1 MEFGYID
8 LVDPDTGEYYL
19 NPSIPDKDAVTHIQ
33 DFKVG
38 RVVAHDEDGNSK
50 VYQFRGWSGWYFQAS
65 ASTAVI
71 DVNVTQ
77 QSELNPGTNR
87 SGWKDITEY
96 WYNRPQ
102 FVSPPVHDGKEFFGI
117 DYLFRGLTEFEGH
130 SFGEYVQ
137 SYVDSN
143 GNYVF
148 PSFRRMP
155 GPIRMSY
162 LYGPQGDSANKI
174 NHQLRFS
181 LSGKCNVM
189 LHGRF
194 PGIRDW
200 SSEFGSYILPSKAT
214 TMLLKPGS
222 DNLILIDGRNAIRIR
237 LNGWHAH
244 FGDHIMKPENNF
256 PSFYAGG
263 AGNFLT
269 YGYPFSTPCEDASYG
284 DDTSERSL
292 DENGNW
298 VYGSAFELSGGHHFH
313 IGRWIEANQT
323 KGLDR
328 FNIKAVAK
336 AWKKLPGDY
345 NPPESTG
352 LPRLNR
358 PDPYNV
364 ILKTEGDRPADE
376 VVYTTATPR
385 KTVHEFD
392 PDHNEYGIECDP
404 AYADSMG
411 FIFNFK
417 EPLNHYGYVHISWYY
432 DGVLIG
438 VNFRAAVGGGADS
451 YITGGNYAYA
461 IPWKA
466 TDKSL
471 FPGYGGDLPIPP
483 SEKDPDHE
491 GAPLNG
497 EYEAYLVCIPFGPN
511 NTDFLPTCG
520 FHIPPDG
527 KGSAGKP
534 YTFIPWT
541 YLPRVNFSGASI
553 IKTVTLD
560 WGDGLA
566 DACFLDTPI
575 KHQWDTAG
583 DYTISMEVTYTEASG
598 RGPDRSKTYIR
609 VAP

>member
-1 MEFGYID
+1 MEFGYVD
-8 LVDPDTGEYYL
+8 LVDPDTGQYYV

-33 DFKVG
+33 DFKIG
-38 RVVAHDEDGNSK
+38 RVSAKDLNGDSK

-65 ASTAVI
+65 ASTSQI
-71 DVNVTQ
+71 DLNATQ

-87 SGWKDITEY
+87 SGWKDLVDY
-96 WYNRPQ
+96 WYNRTQ
-102 FVSPPVHDGKEFFGI
+102 AVNPPVHDGNEFFGL

-130 SFGEYVQ
+130 SFGETVQ
-137 SYVDSN
+137 SYYDEY
-143 GNYVF
+143 GNLVPVSWSRF
-148 PSFRRMP
+148 P

-162 LYGPQGDSANKI
+162 LYGPQGDSMNKI

-181 LSGKCNVM
+181 LSGNCSVM

-200 SSEFGSYILPSKAT
+200 SSEYGSYILPSKAT
-214 TMLLKPGS
+214 NILLKPGS
-222 DNLILIDGRNAIRIR
+222 DNLILVDGRNAIRIR
-237 LNGWHAH
+237 LNGWYAH
-244 FGDHIMKPENNF
+244 FGDHVLKPELSQKF
-256 PSFYAGG
+256 FATFGS
-263 AGNFLT
+263 GNFLT
-269 YGYPFSTPCEDASYG
+269 YGYPFSTPCEDGNFG
-284 DDTSERSL
+284 DDTPERSL
-292 DENGNW
+292 DDNGDW
-298 VYGSAFELSGGHHFH
+298 VYGSAIELSGGHHFH
-313 IGRWIEANQT
+313 IGRWIEANQD

-328 FNIKAVAK
+328 FSIKAVAK
-336 AWKKLPGDY
+336 VWKKLPGDY
-345 NPPESTG
+345 DPQPSSD
-352 LPRLNR
+352 LPRLNI

-364 ILKTEGDRPADE
+364 ILKTEEDRPADE
-376 VVYTTATPR
+376 VVYTTAVPR

-392 PDHNEYGIECDP
+392 PQPELFGCDP
-404 AYADSMG
+404 TYADSMG

-417 EPLNHYGYVHISWYY
+417 EPLNHYKYIHISWYY
-432 DGVLIG
+432 NGVLIG
-438 VNFRAAVGGGADS
+438 VNFRQSVGSGPDS
-451 YITGGNYAYA
+451 FITGGNRANA

-491 GAPLNG
+491 GGPMDEEGN
-497 EYEAYLVCIPFGPN
+497 EAYLVCVPFGQN

-520 FHIPPDG
+520 FHITV
-527 KGSAGKP
+527 KGSAGNP

-541 YLPRVNFSGASI
+541 YLSRVDFGGASI

-560 WGDGLA
+560 WGDSLA
-566 DACFLDTPI
+566 DACTLDTAI
-575 KHQWDTAG
+575 QHQWDVAG
-583 DYTISMEVTYTEASG
+583 DYTISMQVTYTDASG

>member
-8 LVDPDTGEYYL
+8 LVDPDTGQYYV
-19 NPSIPDKDAVTHIQ
+19 NPSIPDKDAITHIQ
-33 DFKVG
+33 DFKIG
-38 RVVAHDEDGNSK
+38 RVSAQDLNGDSK

-65 ASTAVI
+65 ASTSQI
-71 DVNVTQ
+71 DLNATQ

-87 SGWKDITEY
+87 SGWKDLTEY

-102 FVSPPVHDGKEFFGI
+102 SANPPVHDGKEFFGL

-130 SFGEYVQ
+130 SFGETVQ
-137 SYVDSN
+137 AHVDSN
-143 GNYVF
+143 GNYVPVSWSRF
-148 PSFRRMP
+148 P

-162 LYGPQGDSANKI
+162 LYGPQGDSLNKI

-181 LSGKCNVM
+181 LSGKCSVM

-200 SSEFGSYILPSKAT
+200 SSEYGSYILPSKAT

-237 LNGWHAH
+237 LNGWYAH
-244 FGDHIMKPENNF
+244 FGDHVLKPELSQKF
-256 PSFYAGG
+256 FATLGS
-263 AGNFLT
+263 GNFLT
-269 YGYPFSTPCEDASYG
+269 YGYAFSTPCEDGYFG
-284 DDTSERSL
+284 DSTSESSL
-292 DENGNW
+292 DDNGNT
-298 VYGSAFELSGGHHFH
+298 VFGSAFELSGGHHFH

-345 NPPESTG
+345 DPSSN
-352 LPRLNR
+352 LPQLNI
-358 PDPYNV
+358 PDPYTV
-364 ILKTEGDRPADE
+364 MLKTEEDRPADE
-376 VVYTTATPR
+376 TVYTTAIPR

-392 PDHNEYGIECDP
+392 PEHNQYGIECDP
-404 AYADSMG
+404 TYADSMG

-417 EPLNHYGYVHISWYY
+417 EPLNHYKYVHISWYY

-438 VNFRAAVGGGADS
+438 VNFRQSVGSGPNS
-451 YITGGNYAYA
+451 YITGGNRANA

-491 GAPLNG
+491 GSPMDEEGN
-497 EYEAYLVCIPFGPN
+497 EAYLVCIPFGPN

-520 FHIPPDG
+520 FHITV
-527 KGSAGKP
+527 KGSVGNP

-541 YLPRVNFSGASI
+541 YLSRVDFGGASI

-583 DYTISMEVTYTEASG
+583 DYTISMEVSYTEASG

>member
-8 LVDPDTGEYYL
+8 LVDPDTGQYYV
-19 NPSIPDKDAVTHIQ
+19 NPSIPDKDAITHIQ
-33 DFKVG
+33 DFKIG
-38 RVVAHDEDGNSK
+38 RVSAQDSNGDSK

-65 ASTAVI
+65 ASTSQI
-71 DVNVTQ
+71 DLNVTQ

-87 SGWKDITEY
+87 SGWKDLTEY

-102 FVSPPVHDGKEFFGI
+102 FVNPPVHDGEEFFGL

-130 SFGEYVQ
+130 SFGEVVQ

-143 GNYVF
+143 GNFVPVSWNRF
-148 PSFRRMP
+148 P

-162 LYGPQGDSANKI
+162 LYGPQGDSLNKI

-181 LSGKCNVM
+181 LSGKCSVM

-200 SSEFGSYILPSKAT
+200 SSEYGSYILPSKAT
-214 TMLLKPGS
+214 NILLKPGS

-237 LNGWHAH
+237 LNGWYAH
-244 FGDHIMKPENNF
+244 FGDHVLKPENNF
-256 PSFYAGG
+256 PSFYFGG

-269 YGYPFSTPCEDASYG
+269 YGYPFSTPCEDGYFG
-284 DDTSERSL
+284 DSTSESSL
-292 DENGNW
+292 DDNGNT
-298 VYGSAFELSGGHHFH
+298 VFGSAFELSGGHHFH
-313 IGRWIEANQT
+313 IGRWIEANQN

-345 NPPESTG
+345 DPSSN
-352 LPRLNR
+352 LPQLNI
-358 PDPYNV
+358 PDPYTV
-364 ILKTEGDRPADE
+364 MLKTEEDRPADE
-376 VVYTTATPR
+376 TVYTTAIPR

-392 PDHNEYGIECDP
+392 PQPELFGCDP
-404 AYADSMG
+404 TYADSMG

-417 EPLNHYGYVHISWYY
+417 EPLNHYKYVHISWYY

-438 VNFRAAVGGGADS
+438 VNFRQSVGSGPNS
-451 YITGGNYAYA
+451 YITGGNRANA

-466 TDKSL
+466 TNKSL

-491 GAPLNG
+491 GSPMDEEGN
-497 EYEAYLVCIPFGPN
+497 EAYLVCIPFGPN

-520 FHIPPDG
+520 FHITV
-527 KGSAGKP
+527 KGSVGNP

-541 YLPRVNFSGASI
+541 YLSRVDFGGASI

-566 DACFLDTPI
+566 DACVMDAPI

>member
-1 MEFGYID
+1 MEFGYVD
-8 LVDPDTGEYYL
+8 LVDPETGQYYV

-33 DFKVG
+33 DFKIG
-38 RVVAHDEDGNSK
+38 RVSAKDLNGDSK

-65 ASTAVI
+65 ASTSQI
-71 DVNVTQ
+71 DLNATQ

-87 SGWKDITEY
+87 SGWKDLVDY
-96 WYNRPQ
+96 WYNRTQ
-102 FVSPPVHDGKEFFGI
+102 AVNPPVHDGNEFFGL

-130 SFGEYVQ
+130 SFGETVQ
-137 SYVDSN
+137 SYYDEY
-143 GNYVF
+143 GNLVPVSWSRF
-148 PSFRRMP
+148 P

-162 LYGPQGDSANKI
+162 LYGPQGDSMNKI

-181 LSGKCNVM
+181 LSGNCSVM

-200 SSEFGSYILPSKAT
+200 SSEYGSYILPSKAT
-214 TMLLKPGS
+214 NILLKPGS
-222 DNLILIDGRNAIRIR
+222 DNLILVDGRNAIRIR
-237 LNGWHAH
+237 LNGWYAH
-244 FGDHIMKPENNF
+244 FGDHVLKPELSQKF
-256 PSFYAGG
+256 FATFGS
-263 AGNFLT
+263 GNFLT
-269 YGYPFSTPCEDASYG
+269 YGYPFSTPCEDGNFG
-284 DDTSERSL
+284 DDTPERSL
-292 DENGNW
+292 DDNGNW

-313 IGRWIEANQT
+313 IGRWIEANQD

-345 NPPESTG
+345 DPQPSSD
-352 LPRLNR
+352 LPRLNI

-364 ILKTEGDRPADE
+364 ILKTEEDRPADE
-376 VVYTTATPR
+376 VVYTTAVPR

-392 PDHNEYGIECDP
+392 PQPELFGCDP
-404 AYADSMG
+404 TYADSMG

-417 EPLNHYGYVHISWYY
+417 EPLNHYKYVHISWYY

-438 VNFRAAVGGGADS
+438 VNFRQSVGSGPDS
-451 YITGGNYAYA
+451 FITGGNRANA

-491 GAPLNG
+491 GGPMDEEGN
-497 EYEAYLVCIPFGPN
+497 EAYLVCVPFGQN

-520 FHIPPDG
+520 FHITV
-527 KGSAGKP
+527 KGSVGNP

-541 YLPRVNFSGASI
+541 YLSRVDFGGASI

-566 DACFLDTPI
+566 DACTLDTAI
-575 KHQWDTAG
+575 QHQWDVAG
-583 DYTISMEVTYTEASG
+583 DYTISMQVTYTDASG

>member
-1 MEFGYID
+1 MQ
-8 LVDPDTGEYYL
+8 L
-19 NPSIPDKDAVTHIQ
+19 NK
-33 DFKVG
+33 K
-38 RVVAHDEDGNSK
+38 
-50 VYQFRGWSGWYFQAS
+50 
-65 ASTAVI
+65 
-71 DVNVTQ
+71 
-77 QSELNPGTNR
+77 
-87 SGWKDITEY
+87 
-96 WYNRPQ
+96 
-102 FVSPPVHDGKEFFGI
+102 
-117 DYLFRGLTEFEGH
+117 
-130 SFGEYVQ
+130 
-137 SYVDSN
+137 
-143 GNYVF
+143 
-148 PSFRRMP
+148 M
-155 GPIRMSY
+155 
-162 LYGPQGDSANKI
+162 NKI

-181 LSGKCNVM
+181 LSGKCNVV

-200 SSEFGSYILPSKAT
+200 SSEYGSYILPSKAT

-244 FGDHIMKPENNF
+244 FGDHVLKPELSQKF
-256 PSFYAGG
+256 FATFGS
-263 AGNFLT
+263 GNFLT
-269 YGYPFSTPCEDASYG
+269 YGYPFSTPCEDGNFG
-284 DDTSERSL
+284 DDTPERSL
-292 DENGNW
+292 DDNGNW

-313 IGRWIEANQT
+313 IGRWIEANQD

-336 AWKKLPGDY
+336 VWKKLPGDY
-345 NPPESTG
+345 DPQPSSD
-352 LPRLNR
+352 LPRLNI

-364 ILKTEGDRPADE
+364 ILKTEEDRPADE
-376 VVYTTATPR
+376 VVYTTAVPR

-392 PDHNEYGIECDP
+392 PDHNQYGIECDP
-404 AYADSMG
+404 TYADSMG

-417 EPLNHYGYVHISWYY
+417 EPLNHYKYIHISWYY
-432 DGVLIG
+432 NGVLIG
-438 VNFRAAVGGGADS
+438 VNFRQSVGSGPDS
-451 YITGGNYAYA
+451 FITGGNRANA

-491 GAPLNG
+491 GGPMDEEGN
-497 EYEAYLVCIPFGPN
+497 EAYLVCVPFGQN

-520 FHIPPDG
+520 FHITV
-527 KGSAGKP
+527 KGSVGNP

-541 YLPRVNFSGASI
+541 YLSRVDFGGASI

-566 DACFLDTPI
+566 DACTLDTAI
-575 KHQWDTAG
+575 QHQWDVAG
-583 DYTISMEVTYTEASG
+583 DYTISMQVTYTDASG

>member
-8 LVDPDTGEYYL
+8 LVDPDTGEYYV

-65 ASTAVI
+65 ASTSAI
-71 DVNVTQ
+71 DLNATQ

-87 SGWKDITEY
+87 SGWKDLVDY

-102 FVSPPVHDGKEFFGI
+102 FVSPPVHDGKEFFGL

-130 SFGEYVQ
+130 SFGETVQ
-137 SYVDSN
+137 SYYDEN
-143 GNYVF
+143 GNFVPVSWSRF
-148 PSFRRMP
+148 P

-162 LYGPQGDSANKI
+162 LYGPQGDSMNKI

-181 LSGKCNVM
+181 LSGKCNVV

-200 SSEFGSYILPSKAT
+200 SSEYGSYILPSKAT

-244 FGDHIMKPENNF
+244 FGDHVLKPELSQKF
-256 PSFYAGG
+256 FATFGS
-263 AGNFLT
+263 GNFLT
-269 YGYPFSTPCEDASYG
+269 YGYPFSTPCEDGNFG
-284 DDTSERSL
+284 DDTPERSL
-292 DENGNW
+292 DDNGNW

-313 IGRWIEANQT
+313 IGRWIEANQD

-336 AWKKLPGDY
+336 VWKKLPGDY
-345 NPPESTG
+345 DPQPSSD
-352 LPRLNR
+352 LPRLNI

-364 ILKTEGDRPADE
+364 ILKTEEDRPADE
-376 VVYTTATPR
+376 VVYTTAVPR

-392 PDHNEYGIECDP
+392 PDHNQYGIECDP
-404 AYADSMG
+404 TYADSMG

-417 EPLNHYGYVHISWYY
+417 EPLNHYKYVHISWYY

-438 VNFRAAVGGGADS
+438 VNFRQSVGSGPDS
-451 YITGGNYAYA
+451 FITGGNRANA

-491 GAPLNG
+491 GGPMDEEGN
-497 EYEAYLVCIPFGPN
+497 EAYLVCVPFGPN
-511 NTDFLPTCG
+511 NTSILPTCG
-520 FHIPPDG
+520 FHITVI
-527 KGSAGKP
+527 GSAGEP
-534 YTFIPWT
+534 YTFIP
-541 YLPRVNFSGASI
+541 YSDLPKVDFSGASI
-553 IKTVTLD
+553 VKTVSLE
-560 WGDGLA
+560 WGDGTA
-566 DACFLDTPI
+566 DACTLGTAI
-575 KHQWDTAG
+575 QHQWDTAG
-583 DYTISMEVTYTEASG
+583 DYTISMEVIYTEASG

>member
-1 MEFGYID
+1 MEFGYVD
-8 LVDPDTGEYYL
+8 LVDPDTGQYYV

-33 DFKVG
+33 DFKIG
-38 RVVAHDEDGNSK
+38 RVSAKDLNGDSK

-65 ASTAVI
+65 ASTSQI
-71 DVNVTQ
+71 DLNATQ

-87 SGWKDITEY
+87 SGWKDLVDY
-96 WYNRPQ
+96 WYNRTQ
-102 FVSPPVHDGKEFFGI
+102 AVNPPVHDGNEFFGL

-130 SFGEYVQ
+130 SFGETVQ
-137 SYVDSN
+137 SYYDEY
-143 GNYVF
+143 GNLVPVSWSRF
-148 PSFRRMP
+148 P

-162 LYGPQGDSANKI
+162 LYGPQGDSMNKI

-181 LSGKCNVM
+181 LSGNCSVM

-200 SSEFGSYILPSKAT
+200 SSEYGSYILPSKAT
-214 TMLLKPGS
+214 NILLKPGS
-222 DNLILIDGRNAIRIR
+222 DNLILVDGRNAIRIR
-237 LNGWHAH
+237 LNGWYAH
-244 FGDHIMKPENNF
+244 FGDHVLKPELSQKF
-256 PSFYAGG
+256 FATFGS
-263 AGNFLT
+263 GNFLT
-269 YGYPFSTPCEDASYG
+269 YGYPFSTPCEDGNFG
-284 DDTSERSL
+284 DDTPERSL
-292 DENGNW
+292 DDNGDW
-298 VYGSAFELSGGHHFH
+298 VYGSAIELSGGHHFH
-313 IGRWIEANQT
+313 IGRWIEANQD

-336 AWKKLPGDY
+336 VWKKLPGDY
-345 NPPESTG
+345 DPQPSSD
-352 LPRLNR
+352 LPRLNI

-364 ILKTEGDRPADE
+364 ILKTEEDRPADE
-376 VVYTTATPR
+376 VVYTTAVPR

-392 PDHNEYGIECDP
+392 PQPELFGCDP
-404 AYADSMG
+404 TYADSMG

-417 EPLNHYGYVHISWYY
+417 EPLNHYKYVHISWYY

-438 VNFRAAVGGGADS
+438 VNFRQSVGSGPDS
-451 YITGGNYAYA
+451 FITGGNRANA

-491 GAPLNG
+491 GGPMDEEGN
-497 EYEAYLVCIPFGPN
+497 EAYLVCVPFGQN

-520 FHIPPDG
+520 FHITV
-527 KGSAGKP
+527 KGSVGNP

-541 YLPRVNFSGASI
+541 YLSRVDFGGASI

-566 DACFLDTPI
+566 DACTLDTAI
-575 KHQWDTAG
+575 QHQWDVAG
-583 DYTISMEVTYTEASG
+583 DYTISMQVTYTDASG

>member
-8 LVDPDTGEYYL
+8 LVDPDTGEYYI

-65 ASTAVI
+65 ASTSVI
-71 DVNVTQ
+71 DLNVTQ

-87 SGWKDITEY
+87 SGWKDLTEY

-102 FVSPPVHDGKEFFGI
+102 FVSPPVHDGEEFFGL

-130 SFGEYVQ
+130 SFGETVQ
-137 SYVDSN
+137 SYYDEN
-143 GNYVF
+143 GNFVPVSWSRF
-148 PSFRRMP
+148 P

-162 LYGPQGDSANKI
+162 LYGPQGDSMNKI

-181 LSGKCNVM
+181 LSGKCNVV

-200 SSEFGSYILPSKAT
+200 SSEYGSYILPSKAT

-244 FGDHIMKPENNF
+244 FGDHVLKPELSVKF
-256 PSFYAGG
+256 FATLGS
-263 AGNFLT
+263 GNFLT
-269 YGYPFSTPCEDASYG
+269 YGYPFSTPCEDGYFG

-292 DENGNW
+292 DDNGNW

-313 IGRWIEANQT
+313 IGRWIEANQD

-336 AWKKLPGDY
+336 VWKKLPGDY
-345 NPPESTG
+345 DPLPSSD
-352 LPRLNR
+352 LPRLNI

-364 ILKTEGDRPADE
+364 ILKTEEDRPADE
-376 VVYTTATPR
+376 VVYTTAVPR

-392 PDHNEYGIECDP
+392 PDHNQYGIECDP
-404 AYADSMG
+404 TYADSMG

-417 EPLNHYGYVHISWYY
+417 EPLNHYKYVHISWYY

-438 VNFRAAVGGGADS
+438 VNFRQSVGSGPDS
-451 YITGGNYAYA
+451 FITGGNRANA

-491 GAPLNG
+491 GGPMNEEG
-497 EYEAYLVCIPFGPN
+497 NEAYLVCVPFGPN
-511 NTDFLPTCG
+511 NTSILPTCG
-520 FHIPPDG
+520 FHITVI
-527 KGSAGKP
+527 GSAGKP
-534 YTFIPWT
+534 YTFTP
-541 YLPRVNFSGASI
+541 YSDLPRVDFSGASI
-553 IKTVTLD
+553 VKTVSLE
-560 WGDGLA
+560 WGDGTA
-566 DACFLDTPI
+566 DACTLGTAI
-575 KHQWDTAG
+575 QHQWDVAG
-583 DYTISMEVTYTEASG
+583 DFTISMEVTYTEASG

-609 VAP
+609 VSP

>member
-65 ASTAVI
+65 ASTAAI

-87 SGWKDITEY
+87 SGWKDIVEY

-130 SFGEYVQ
+130 SFGETVE

-143 GNYVF
+143 GNFVPVSWSRF
-148 PSFRRMP
+148 P

-162 LYGPQGDSANKI
+162 LYGPQGDSLNKI

-200 SSEFGSYILPSKAT
+200 SSEYGSYILPSKAT

-244 FGDHIMKPENNF
+244 FGDHVLKPELSQKF
-256 PSFYAGG
+256 FATLGS
-263 AGNFLT
+263 GNFLT
-269 YGYPFSTPCEDASYG
+269 YGYAFSTPCEDGYFG
-284 DDTSERSL
+284 DSTSESSL
-292 DENGNW
+292 DDNGNT
-298 VYGSAFELSGGHHFH
+298 VFGSAFELSGGHHFH
-313 IGRWIEANQT
+313 IGRWIEANQN

-345 NPPESTG
+345 DPSSN
-352 LPRLNR
+352 LPQLNI
-358 PDPYNV
+358 PDPYTV
-364 ILKTEGDRPADE
+364 MLKTEEDRPADE
-376 VVYTTATPR
+376 TVYTTAIPR

-392 PDHNEYGIECDP
+392 PDHNQYGIECDP
-404 AYADSMG
+404 TYADSMS

-417 EPLNHYGYVHISWYY
+417 EPLNHYKYVHISWYY

-438 VNFRAAVGGGADS
+438 VNFRQSVGSGPNS
-451 YITGGNYAYA
+451 YITGGNRANA

-491 GAPLNG
+491 GSPMDEEGN
-497 EYEAYLVCIPFGPN
+497 EAYLVCIPFGPN

-520 FHIPPDG
+520 FHITV
-527 KGSAGKP
+527 KGSVGNP

-541 YLPRVNFSGASI
+541 YLPRVDFGGASI

>member
-8 LVDPDTGEYYL
+8 LVDPDTGEYYI

-65 ASTAVI
+65 ASTSTI
-71 DVNVTQ
+71 DVNATQ
-77 QSELNPGTNR
+77 ESELNPGTNR
-87 SGWKDITEY
+87 SAWKDLTEY

-102 FVSPPVHDGKEFFGI
+102 FVSPPVHDGKEFFGL

-130 SFGEYVQ
+130 SFGETVLSHY
-137 SYVDSN
+137 DEN
-143 GNYVF
+143 GNFV
-148 PSFRRMP
+148 PVSFSRQP

-162 LYGPQGDSANKI
+162 LYGPQGDSMNKI

-222 DNLILIDGRNAIRIR
+222 DNLILIDGRNAIRVR
-237 LNGWHAH
+237 LNGWYAH
-244 FGDHIMKPENNF
+244 FGDHVLKPNLALKY
-256 PSFYAGG
+256 YAAMG

-269 YGYPFSTPCEDASYG
+269 YGYPFSTPCEDGYFG
-284 DDTSERSL
+284 DSTNEWSSD
-292 DENGNW
+292 DNGNKTF
-298 VYGSAFELSGGHHFH
+298 GSAIELSGGHHFH
-313 IGRWIEANQT
+313 IGRWIEANQD

-345 NPPESTG
+345 NPPPSPD
-352 LPRLNR
+352 LPRLKM

-376 VVYTTATPR
+376 VVYTTAVPR

-392 PDHNEYGIECDP
+392 PQPELFGCDP
-404 AYADSMG
+404 TYADSMG

-438 VNFRAAVGGGADS
+438 VNFRAAVGGGSES

-471 FPGYGGDLPIPP
+471 FPGYGGGLPIPP

-497 EYEAYLVCIPFGPN
+497 EYEAYLVCVPFGPN
-511 NTDFLPTCG
+511 NTSILPTCG
-520 FHIPPDG
+520 FHITV
-527 KGSAGKP
+527 KGSVGKP
-534 YTFIPWT
+534 YTFIP
-541 YLPRVNFSGASI
+541 YSDLPKVNAAGLSV
-553 IKTVTLD
+553 IKTVTLE
-560 WGDGLA
+560 WGDGTA
-566 DACFLDTPI
+566 DACVLGTPI
-575 KHQWDTAG
+575 KHQWDVAG
-583 DYTISMEVTYTEASG
+583 DYAISMQVTYTEASG
-598 RGPDRSKTYIR
+598 LGTDRSKTYIR

>member
-1 MEFGYID
+1 MEFGYVD
-8 LVDPDTGEYYL
+8 LVDPDTGQYYV

-33 DFKVG
+33 DFKIG
-38 RVVAHDEDGNSK
+38 RVSAKDLNGDSK

-65 ASTAVI
+65 ASTSQI
-71 DVNVTQ
+71 DLNATQ

-87 SGWKDITEY
+87 SGWKDLVDY
-96 WYNRPQ
+96 WYNRTQ
-102 FVSPPVHDGKEFFGI
+102 AVNPPVHDGNEFFGL

-130 SFGEYVQ
+130 SFGETVQ
-137 SYVDSN
+137 SYYDEY
-143 GNYVF
+143 GNLVPVSWSRF
-148 PSFRRMP
+148 P

-162 LYGPQGDSANKI
+162 LYGPQGDSMNKI

-181 LSGKCNVM
+181 LSGNCSVM

-200 SSEFGSYILPSKAT
+200 SSEYGSYILPSKAT
-214 TMLLKPGS
+214 NILLKPGS
-222 DNLILIDGRNAIRIR
+222 DNLILVDGRNAIRIR
-237 LNGWHAH
+237 LNGWYAH
-244 FGDHIMKPENNF
+244 FGDHVLKPELSQKF
-256 PSFYAGG
+256 FATFGS
-263 AGNFLT
+263 GNFLT
-269 YGYPFSTPCEDASYG
+269 YGYPFSTPCEDGNFG
-284 DDTSERSL
+284 DDTPERSL
-292 DENGNW
+292 DDNGNW

-313 IGRWIEANQT
+313 IGRWIEANQD

-336 AWKKLPGDY
+336 VWKKLPGDY
-345 NPPESTG
+345 DPQPSSD
-352 LPRLNR
+352 LPRLNI

-364 ILKTEGDRPADE
+364 ILKTEEDRPADE
-376 VVYTTATPR
+376 VVYTTAVPR

-392 PDHNEYGIECDP
+392 PQPELFGCDP
-404 AYADSMG
+404 TYADSMG

-417 EPLNHYGYVHISWYY
+417 EPLNHYKYIHISWYY
-432 DGVLIG
+432 NGVLIG
-438 VNFRAAVGGGADS
+438 VNFRQSVGSGPDS
-451 YITGGNYAYA
+451 FITGGNRANA

-491 GAPLNG
+491 GGPMDEEGN
-497 EYEAYLVCIPFGPN
+497 EAYLVCVPFGQN

-520 FHIPPDG
+520 FHITV
-527 KGSAGKP
+527 KGSVGNP

-541 YLPRVNFSGASI
+541 YLSRVDFGGASI

-566 DACFLDTPI
+566 DACTLDTAI
-575 KHQWDTAG
+575 QHQWDVAG
-583 DYTISMEVTYTEASG
+583 DYTISMQVTYTDASG

>member
-65 ASTAVI
+65 ASTAAI
-71 DVNVTQ
+71 DVNTTQ

-87 SGWKDITEY
+87 SGWKDIVEY

-130 SFGEYVQ
+130 SFQYYGRDPQ
-137 SYVDSN
+137 TNMPTWSR
-143 GNYVF
+143 F
-148 PSFRRMP
+148 P

-162 LYGPQGDSANKI
+162 LYGPQGDSQNRI

-200 SSEFGSYILPSKAT
+200 SSEYGSYILPSKAT

-244 FGDHIMKPENNF
+244 FGDHIMKPELGLNYIATF
-256 PSFYAGG
+256 GS
-263 AGNFLT
+263 GNFLT

-298 VYGSAFELSGGHHFH
+298 AYGSAFELSGGHHFH
-313 IGRWIEANQT
+313 IGRWIEANQN

-345 NPPESTG
+345 DPLPSSE
-352 LPRLNR
+352 LPRLNM

-376 VVYTTATPR
+376 IVYANASPR

-392 PDHNEYGIECDP
+392 PDHNQYGIECDP
-404 AYADSMG
+404 TYADSMG

-417 EPLNHYGYVHISWYY
+417 EPLNHYRFVHISWYY
-432 DGVLIG
+432 DSVLIG
-438 VNFRAAVGGGADS
+438 VNFRQSVGGGGTDS
-451 YITGGNYAYA
+451 FITGGNYANA
-461 IPWKA
+461 IPWKP
-466 TDKSL
+466 TDKTL

-483 SEKDPDHE
+483 SEKDPDQE
-491 GAPLNG
+491 GSPINIEG
-497 EYEAYLVCIPFGPN
+497 HEAYLVCIPFGPN

-527 KGSAGKP
+527 KGSAGEP

-541 YLPRVNFSGASI
+541 YLPRVNFAGASI

-566 DACFLDTPI
+566 DACSLDTPI